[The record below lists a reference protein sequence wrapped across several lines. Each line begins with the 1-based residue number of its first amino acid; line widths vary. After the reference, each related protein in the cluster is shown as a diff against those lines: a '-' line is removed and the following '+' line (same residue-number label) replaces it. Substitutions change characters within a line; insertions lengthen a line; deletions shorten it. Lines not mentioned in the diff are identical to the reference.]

1 MLKFLLVI
9 AFIFSNLL
17 QTANAGSERL
27 PVIKLNVLDYTIIA
41 EVANTPSARAIG
53 LMHRTDLP
61 ENNGMLFVFPVAG
74 IYGMWMQ
81 NTHLPLSVAFLNE
94 MGVIINIANMIP
106 HTITSH
112 RPVKAAKYA
121 LEMNLGWFDAR
132 GIKAGEVVLGI
143 ENINNVGQP
152 ESKLI
157 H

>member
-1 MLKFLLVI
+1 MLKFLFVI
-9 AFIFSNLL
+9 SFVFSSLL
-17 QTANAGSERL
+17 HTANAKNEPL
-27 PVIKLNVLDYTIIA
+27 PVIKLNIQDYTITA
-41 EVANTPSARAIG
+41 EVANTPSARATG

-81 NTHLPLSVAFLNE
+81 NTHLPLSVAFLDE
-94 MGVIINIANMIP
+94 MGVIINIADMIP

-121 LEMNLGWFDAR
+121 LEMNLSWFDVR

-143 ENINNVGQP
+143 ENINNVGQS

-157 H
+157 Q